1 MEENKILEILKKVP
15 LDIELYSP
23 AFGKL
28 KFNGIRDAF
37 ANENEQIIAMLTE
50 REIDVSFPADG
61 KFRKSGEVMLFP
73 SDKMR
78 NWDKFA
84 WEKGDV
90 LVNVNGKFCIFKE
103 FSGYPYTNF
112 IAVFTNNVDIVIN
125 GPALEVTQEWHKAP
139 SENARKY
146 IEYVNECLEKE
157 NKRLNLETLEVEKTE
172 FKDGDILT
180 CTDSCGS
187 STFIFRGKNADGYVY
202 HAAIGISGILYIST
216 GNTWCNTYENVKYAT
231 EAEKMKLF
239 DALTRQRKYWNAEK
253 KIIEDINQ
261 TPKKPT
267 YKPKKPTY
275 KKASDLPE
283 HKFKPFEKVLVRDQ
297 KTDKWTVDL
306 YGSKRKVVHYNY
318 KCVGGLCVYCIP
330 YEGNEHLLDT
340 TNDPED

>member
-1 MEENKILEILKKVP
+1 MEENKILKILKKVP
-15 LDIELYSP
+15 LGTKLYSP
-23 AFGKL
+23 AFGKME
-28 KFNGIRDAF
+28 FNGIRNCF
-37 ANENEQIIAMLTE
+37 ANEQRIAMLTE
-50 REIDVSFPADG
+50 NKIDAPFLTDG
-61 KFRKSGEVMLFP
+61 KFRKSGEVLLFP
-73 SDKMR
+73 SDRMR

-103 FSGYPYTNF
+103 FSGYPYTTF

-146 IEYVNECLEKE
+146 IECVNECLEKE
-157 NKRLNLETLEVEKTE
+157 NRRLNLETLEVEKTE

-261 TPKKPT
+261 TPN
-267 YKPKKPTY
+267 KPTY
-275 KKASDLPE
+275 KKVSDPPE
-283 HKFKPFEKVLVRDQ
+283 HKFKPFEKVLVRDG
-297 KTDKWTVDL
+297 KTDKWVVDL
-306 YGSKRKVVHYNY
+306 YGSKRKVGQYNY
-318 KCVGGLCVYCIP
+318 VCVGSLSVYCIP

-340 TNDPED
+340 TDNPED

>member
-1 MEENKILEILKKVP
+1 MKENKILEILKKVP
-15 LDIELYSP
+15 LGTKLYSP
-23 AFGKL
+23 AFGKMM
-28 KFNGIRDAF
+28 FDGIRNTF
-37 ANENEQIIAMLTE
+37 ANEQRIAMLTE
-50 REIDVSFPADG
+50 NKIDAPFLTDG
-61 KFRKSGEVMLFP
+61 KFRKSGEVLLFP

-84 WEKGDV
+84 WKKGDV

-112 IAVFTNNVDIVIN
+112 IAIFTNNVDIVIN

-146 IEYVNECLEKE
+146 IEYVNEWLEKE
-157 NKRLNLETLEVEKTE
+157 NRRLNLETLEVEKTE

-267 YKPKKPTY
+267 YK
-275 KKASDLPE
+275 KASDQPE
-283 HKFKPFEKVLVRDQ
+283 HEFQPFEKVLVRDG
-297 KTDKWTVDL
+297 KTDKWVVDL
-306 YGSKRKVVHYNY
+306 YGSKRKVGQYNY
-318 KCVGGLCVYCIP
+318 VCVGSLSVYCIP

-340 TNDPED
+340 TDNPED